1 MAFDRVP
8 GYNPDNPVGQRMSPT
23 AVAEIKV
30 FTEFATKPRILQWT
44 GAEWPTR
51 STDTIPT
58 IFTGGTGATDAPAEG
73 IQGDLWF
80 PAVGSPQIYDS
91 GDWIPAMVVSATSK
105 YDESGDSDYRLQDRV
120 NFEGGTYRCIVDHT
134 SDSPTD
140 APTHWVLDDYT
151 STTGRA
157 VLTGDPAAGRAA
169 LSAVDDFDYRLDDSR
184 PPTAGS
190 VTLATLHTSIATQV
204 GNLGSPYFVTGSGYA
219 INADSATDGANK
231 TTMYGVKHYTNAE
244 EPVMGLRVQCQSSGN
259 GSYVMIG
266 GGTALYNAATNVSIW
281 TGSTTTTTFGTK
293 WFEIAA
299 SGTTYLYGDNNY
311 VGIGTDT
318 STKQLLVRAAAGQ
331 NRYLGFST
339 GTTQRWLIGCTS
351 AAESG
356 SDAGSNFTI
365 QSCTD
370 AGSAKT
376 TVISIDRAS
385 GDITLAGRLL
395 TAASTTSN
403 AGLVLPHGTA
413 PTSPTNGAVW
423 TTTTDTFV
431 RLNGTTYSLVKANSS
446 NEVGIGAASASGY
459 ALMVDRPIQMVSSSA
474 VGYETKTYANGGQN
488 IFYRADGTSGSPAA
502 LASGVAIGLLSF
514 RGHDGSSFSGTAAG
528 VYGLSSQA
536 WTGTA
541 HGTQIQIF
549 TTANDTT
556 SARAVANFNNAGQAQ
571 FPITGSGAG
580 VLIGGDTQL
589 YRSAADVIT
598 TPDSLVVQGKTTT
611 AASTTSAAGLNV
623 AHGTAPTSPADGDM
637 WSTTAG
643 LFIRVNGV
651 TKTVTLT

>member
-1 MAFDRVP
+1 
-8 GYNPDNPVGQRMSPT
+8 MS
-23 AVAEIKV
+23 AWDLAELAAR
-30 FTEFATKPRILQWT
+30 TEFGTSILQ
-44 GAEWPTR
+44 
-51 STDTIPT
+51 STN
-58 IFTGGTGATDAPAEG
+58 ATDARG
-73 IQGDLWF
+73 LL
-80 PAVGSPQIYDS
+80 
-91 GDWIPAMVVSATSK
+91 K
-105 YDESGDSDYRLQDRV
+105 
-120 NFEGGTYRCIVDHT
+120 
-134 SDSPTD
+134 
-140 APTHWVLDDYT
+140 
-151 STTGRA
+151 
-157 VLTGDPAAGRAA
+157 
-169 LSAVDDFDYRLDDSR
+169 AVDDFDYRLDDTR
-184 PPTAGS
+184 IPTDGS
-190 VTLATLHTSIATQV
+190 VTVGKLHTSIATQI
-204 GNLGSPYFVTGSGYA
+204 GNLGSSYFVTGSGYA

-266 GGTALYNAATNVSIW
+266 GGTALYNAATNVSIY
-281 TGSTTTTTFGTK
+281 TGATTTTTTGTK

-299 SGTTYLYGDNNY
+299 SGTTFLYGDNNY

-413 PTSPTNGAVW
+413 PTSPPNGAVW

-556 SARAVANFNNAGQAQ
+556 SARNVASFNNAGQAQ

-580 VLIGGDTQL
+580 VVIGGDTQL

-623 AHGTAPTSPADGDM
+623 AHGTAPTSPADGDV